1 MASLF
6 TTWLEFPTKLDG
18 KIFCLHFE
26 VTSDTLCAVMESGFV
41 RLPLRKFTKPS
52 DSLDCKPWFCRF
64 HRQRVCHARAKYEVC
79 IWRQTAGG
87 SAGPSKLGLRGWN
100 STRYHVSQLVSKLL
114 DSKVLVLHIP
124 VARRGLS
131 QKCKK
136 KHSCTL
142 ETKHISQALFLL

>member
-1 MASLF
+1 MMF
-6 TTWLEFPTKLDG
+6 
-18 KIFCLHFE
+18 
-26 VTSDTLCAVMESGFV
+26 
-41 RLPLRKFTKPS
+41 
-52 DSLDCKPWFCRF
+52 
-64 HRQRVCHARAKYEVC
+64 ARAKYEVC
-79 IWRQTAGG
+79 IWRQTAEG

-136 KHSCTL
+136 KHSCKL
-142 ETKHISQALFLL
+142 